1 MAVSGALD
9 PFTPSEHRT
18 TSPMETLHIPLLRRV
33 GAVLLAVG
41 LILLAALGGGLL
53 PGAAYTGGLGLGAVA
68 AGVLVGRGSLRTA
81 LWLRWC
87 AALWLAAGL
96 SLLFF
101 LPLMQPF
108 SLTFAQLRL
117 GQGPS
122 PLWLAGAVLGV
133 GLMAWL
139 VWQLGRAPIQAA
151 WGPAGLAPR
160 DLRIP
165 SAAGVGLVLALGV
178 FVVAMRVGAPA
189 QQARALAE
197 QAVGDGYR
205 FHIVRLRRE
214 PVATGTRVTAVVTA
228 WNESEI
234 RRIPVQWE
242 QP

>member
-1 MAVSGALD
+1 MWWVKNVSMTL
-9 PFTPSEHRT
+9 
-18 TSPMETLHIPLLRRV
+18 PMNNLHIPLLRRV

-41 LILLAALGGGLL
+41 LIPLAALGWGLF
-53 PGAAYTGGLGLGAVA
+53 PGMVYTGGLGLGAVV
-68 AGVLVGRGSLRTA
+68 AGILVWRGSLRMA
-81 LWLRWC
+81 LWMRWC
-87 AALWLAAGL
+87 AALLLAAGL

-122 PLWLAGAVLGV
+122 PFWLAGAVLGV
-133 GLMAWL
+133 GLLAWL
-139 VWQLGRAPIQAA
+139 VWQLGHAPIRAA
-151 WGPAGLAPR
+151 CGPAGLTPR

-165 SAAGVGLVLALGV
+165 AAAGVGLVLALGV

-189 QQARALAE
+189 QQARALAA

-205 FHIVRLRRE
+205 FHIARISRE
-214 PVATGTRVTAVVTA
+214 HSATGTRVSAVVTA

-234 RRIPVQWE
+234 RQIPVQWD